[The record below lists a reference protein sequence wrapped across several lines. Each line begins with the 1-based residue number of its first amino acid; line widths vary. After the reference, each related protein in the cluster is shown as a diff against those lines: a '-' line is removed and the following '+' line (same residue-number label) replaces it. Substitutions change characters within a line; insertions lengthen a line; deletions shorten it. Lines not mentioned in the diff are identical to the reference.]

1 MSPKTALMSPPAW
14 VGTSL
19 CVSVMSIVD
28 VNETLLLGPSI
39 LSCESLTFEE
49 GGVEGQRAKT
59 IFVTT
64 AQDSCE
70 LYVAFLAISNAL

>member
-1 MSPKTALMSPPAW
+1 MSPANALMSPPAW

-64 AQDSCE
+64 AQDSYE
-70 LYVAFLAISNAL
+70 LYVVFLPISDAL

>member
-1 MSPKTALMSPPAW
+1 
-14 VGTSL
+14 
-19 CVSVMSIVD
+19 MSIVD
-28 VNETLLLGPSI
+28 VNGTLLSCPST

-70 LYVAFLAISNAL
+70 LHIAFLAISDAL